1 MSIQDNMSVGADEA
15 PKFKLSEII
24 AAMNDDRI
32 ELDCKAVIA
41 VCSSTQSISMINV
54 PMLDITK
61 RSETVLLLIHN
72 GLSRLL
78 TEASSFRPEALAAFA
93 AAMGREV
100 SCDRMANSVSGLLKE
115 LAGKEDC
122 HE

>member
-1 MSIQDNMSVGADEA
+1 MSVGADA

-41 VCSSTQSISMINV
+41 VCSSTQAISMLKMS
-54 PMLDITK
+54 MLDIK
-61 RSETVLLLIHN
+61 ESSDTVLLLIHK
-72 GLSRLL
+72 GLSQLL
-78 TEASSFRPEALAAFA
+78 TEASLYRPEALAVFA
-93 AAMGREV
+93 AAMGRDALGDGV
-100 SCDRMANSVSGLLKE
+100 KDAMVGLVKAI
-115 LAGKEDC
+115 AGKEDC